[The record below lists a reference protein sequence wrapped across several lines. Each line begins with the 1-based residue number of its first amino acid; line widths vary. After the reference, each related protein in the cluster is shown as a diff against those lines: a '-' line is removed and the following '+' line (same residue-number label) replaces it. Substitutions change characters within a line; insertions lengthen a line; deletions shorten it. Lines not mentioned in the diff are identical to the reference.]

1 MSTKDGQKSVS
12 RRHFLRSAATVAGG
26 LALAACGSG
35 ATGNTGGGNAGT
47 AATTAAGG
55 EGAAAPTGGTAAIKW
70 SSWGNPGEVERFN
83 QYTADWNKNNP
94 NIQATFI
101 PIPSDYEAKMLTQL
115 SAGTAPDVFY
125 TGDQFVGRLI
135 ANKTIV
141 DLTELLKSPAS
152 KSKPEEF
159 AEGLWGAAK
168 TKDGKIFGV
177 TVDCNPMIMWYNKKL
192 LTDAGVT
199 KMPADIQKEG
209 GWNWDAFTTICE
221 QVVAAGKRGY
231 VFEKWTAH
239 MYSFVTTN
247 GGKVYTDGAYTGNKD
262 PKTVE
267 AYQFVSDQ
275 LKNKNFV
282 YGGTLPQGQ
291 GSDAQFMSQ
300 AVAFVAAGRWLLPVF
315 KKNAALEYDIVTWPT
330 NTGKPQEPGV
340 IATAYMALNAKAAN
354 QDAGFA
360 FLTEFVSK
368 DGQVYRLKGG
378 GNAVPSVSGVDNL
391 VSEGNDP
398 ANWQALV
405 DARNIGYA
413 IWADETSVPG
423 LAADIETE
431 SDNLWLKGA
440 DVQATL
446 DKLASIAEAKIKAAP
461 TS

>member
-1 MSTKDGQKSVS
+1 MSTKDGQKNVS
-12 RRHFLRSAATVAGG
+12 RRQFLRGAASVAGG
-26 LALAACGSG
+26 LTLAACGSG
-35 ATGNTGGGNAGT
+35 ATGNTGAGT
-47 AATTAAGG
+47 TGTTAAGG
-55 EGAAAPTGGTAAIKW
+55 EAAAPSGGTANIKW

-125 TGDQFVGRLI
+125 TGDAFVGRLI
-135 ANKTIV
+135 ANKTIT

-177 TVDCNPMIMWYNKKL
+177 TVDCNPMIMWYNKKV

-199 KMPADIQKEG
+199 KMPADMQKEG
-209 GWNWDAFTTICE
+209 AWTWDAFQTICE
-221 QVVAAGKRGY
+221 QAVAAGKRGY

-239 MYSFVTTN
+239 AYSFVTTN
-247 GGKVYTDGAYTGNKD
+247 GGKIYTDGAYTGNKD
-262 PKTVE
+262 PKVVE
-267 AYQFVSDQ
+267 AYQFIVDNLQ
-275 LKNKNFV
+275 NKNFV
-282 YGGTLPQGQ
+282 YSGNLPQGQ

-315 KKNAALEYDIVTWPT
+315 KKNAALDYDIVNWPT
-330 NTGKPQEPGV
+330 NTGKPIEPAV
-340 IATAYMALNAKAAN
+340 IATAYMAQNAKTAN

-360 FLTEFVSK
+360 FLTQFVSK
-368 DGQVYRLKGG
+368 EGQVFRLQGG

-391 VSEGNDP
+391 VSEGDNP
-398 ANWQALV
+398 KNWKALV
-405 DARNIGYA
+405 DARDVGYA
-413 IWADETSVPG
+413 IWADQTAVPG
-423 LAADIETE
+423 LSDDIETA
-431 SDNLWLKGA
+431 SDTLWLKGG
-440 DVQATL
+440 DVQAHL
-446 DKLASIAEAKIKAAP
+446 DKLASIAEEKIKAQPA
-461 TS
+461 T